1 MTRLSL
7 VFAVA
12 PLALSALPAF
22 AFDAA
27 DRNAVTQEVAG
38 FTKAVDEKDYSVFFD
53 TVPPK
58 MMQAIADQTGVPK
71 EQLEDIMRKQIN
83 DAMASV
89 TIDDFEMNIAA
100 MKTGETS
107 SGRAYAQIPTS
118 TVMEVPDMGKVR
130 STNTTLAL
138 QDGEEWYLVRI
149 DSPAQ
154 IAVLRKV
161 YPDFEGIEFPK
172 GTMEAVR

>member
-7 VFAVA
+7 AFAVA
-12 PLALSALPAF
+12 SLALSALPAL

-38 FTKAVDEKDYSVFFD
+38 FTKAVNDKDYSVFFD

-83 DAMASV
+83 DAIRFA
-89 TIDDFEMNIAA
+89 EAKLAA
-100 MKTGETS
+100 ARRG
-107 SGRAYAQIPTS
+107 
-118 TVMEVPDMGKVR
+118 
-130 STNTTLAL
+130 
-138 QDGEEWYLVRI
+138 
-149 DSPAQ
+149 
-154 IAVLRKV
+154 
-161 YPDFEGIEFPK
+161 
-172 GTMEAVR
+172 